1 MHAHC
6 PETQGA
12 LPRPARW
19 SRASR
24 SGLAWAAHGAA
35 CVGGSD
41 DDEMLRPVSCPAVAR
56 GVASDTIRIS
66 YNSTVCIHV
75 PLCIHVQLLLT

>member
-1 MHAHC
+1 VVHAHC
-6 PETQGA
+6 TETQGA
-12 LPRPARW
+12 LPRPARR

-35 CVGGSD
+35 CGGGSD
-41 DDEMLRPVSCPAVAR
+41 DDEMLLLRPVSCPAVAR

-75 PLCIHVQLLLT
+75 QLLLT